1 MAYFLWP
8 SVPHDLWRHP
18 SPCQKGGDKM
28 WPSLLWLREKI
39 SPIWTLKTPSRL
51 LIIAKLIKWLV
62 VFLLP
67 YFPPPLFSRL
77 IFNLFFLFS
86 GWSRATCHVTSSF
99 SSLPK
104 RTSSRFANP
113 PRRLVPSDEP
123 LLRWKM
129 SKKVAHVWCADLFVS
144 PCLAKAK
151 KQKKKSLAKSP
162 VIWFRS
168 SVHIERWSETQQ
180 LGECEQTGSSPYFGG
195 VSHFGT
201 FHGVEGFFGVRVFR
215 PMFVLFSRVL
225 AFRRGTGI
233 FDTTNETVITVRE
246 DILKVLF
253 VFWIFVL
260 GLLCSEDYF
269 YFLFLFFWVKAMQK
283 INYFQEIKEN
293 R

>member
-1 MAYFLWP
+1 M
-8 SVPHDLWRHP
+8 
-18 SPCQKGGDKM
+18 
-28 WPSLLWLREKI
+28 
-39 SPIWTLKTPSRL
+39 SR
-51 LIIAKLIKWLV
+51 
-62 VFLLP
+62 
-67 YFPPPLFSRL
+67 
-77 IFNLFFLFS
+77 NFFLFFPSQKDQQQQQQVCKSAPETCSKWRTFASLKNVQKSRSRVVCGFICFSLS
-86 GWSRATCHVTSSF
+86 G
-99 SSLPK
+99 K
-104 RTSSRFANP
+104 
-113 PRRLVPSDEP
+113 
-123 LLRWKM
+123 
-129 SKKVAHVWCADLFVS
+129 SK
-144 PCLAKAK
+144 
-151 KQKKKSLAKSP
+151 KKKSLAKSP

-180 LGECEQTGSSPYFGG
+180 LGECEQTASSPYFGG

-201 FHGVEGFFGVRVFR
+201 FHGVEGFFGVHVFR

-260 GLLCSEDYF
+260 GLFCPEDYF

-283 INYFQEIKEN
+283 IYYFQEIIEN